1 MYRYLDHAH
10 GYLRRFILS
19 TRLSDFRNWTG
30 EGVGEG
36 KEKERRRRRY
46 YAKLIDPDEMR
57 SMEVVIASIGPQ
69 SPSLKPPMTSKGL
82 GGGRLVCKCH

>member
-36 KEKERRRRRY
+36 KEKERRRD
-46 YAKLIDPDEMR
+46 YAKLVDPDEVR
-57 SMEVVIASIGPQ
+57 SKEVVTASIGPQ
-69 SPSLKPPMTSKGL
+69 SPSPKPPMTSTRL
-82 GGGRLVCKCH
+82 GGGGLVCKCH